1 MLRSLGKQLRRFARQ
16 GQTAKEGRM
25 EKREA
30 SFASIQQELINLAN
44 STPPY
49 GAKVDS
55 KMLVALSSVNYPGL
69 KAGVSRFNA
78 GCPRRLRLFRS

>member
-30 SFASIQQELINLAN
+30 SFASIEQELINLAN

-55 KMLVALSSVNYPGL
+55 KMLVALS
-69 KAGVSRFNA
+69 RFRNQWKS
-78 GCPRRLRLFRS
+78 LFELAQALPNGEE